1 MWPLSSSLFPPPSED
16 WLQRASSDPA
26 AQGWGAWGRAEVTPA
41 GVCGEDEAEVL
52 LSVWEGEDPAECPAP
67 TQELEAMRR
76 TRWAMERAMEV
87 STQGL
92 AGNEDTWAPGTGQR
106 PARRPPVPG
115 SREPCIPPEGWSC
128 PRSPTAVA
136 ADHRSVYVG
145 NVDYGGSALEL
156 GAHFTHCGD
165 IHRVTILCDK
175 FSGHPKGYAYIEFAS
190 ESSVRAA
197 QGLDCSVFR
206 GRILKVLPKRTNI
219 PGISSTDRGGLQRCR
234 GPRGGASSCFRP
246 QRWSR

>member
-1 MWPLSSSLFPPPSED
+1 MWPPLGNSLFPPPSED

-26 AQGWGAWGRAEVTPA
+26 AQGWGAWSRTEVTPVGA
-41 GVCGEDEAEVL
+41 HGGEQTDTL
-52 LSVWEGEDPAECPAP
+52 LSVWEGKNPAECPAATP
-67 TQELEAMRR
+67 VVCRGEA
-76 TRWAMERAMEV
+76 EG
-87 STQGL
+87 SSL
-92 AGNEDTWAPGTGQR
+92 
-106 PARRPPVPG
+106 PAR
-115 SREPCIPPEGWSC
+115 GWSC

-197 QGLDCSVFR
+197 QGLDCSIFR
-206 GRILKVLPKRTNI
+206 GRVLKVLPKRTNI

-234 GPRGGASSCFRP
+234 GARDGASFRFRP